1 MLRVFE
7 HSMPLPVGL
16 IALYEIFLGSAA
28 FHAAMAVVLTALTGL
43 RHRPWPDVR
52 RPGSKRASG
61 FFTMLT
67 TSLHFRVRQSVVAN
81 RYPLMPPMKLV

>member
-7 HSMPLPVGL
+7 HSMPLPVAL

-28 FHAAMAVVLTALTGL
+28 SRAAMAVAVTGL
-43 RHRPWPDVR
+43 AGLRRRPWPDVR
-52 RPGSKRASG
+52 RPGPKRVSG
-61 FFTMLT
+61 FFTMPL
-67 TSLHFRVRQSVVAN
+67 TSLQFRVGQSVVAS